1 MPVSKRNEPIIDM
14 PTRLIMHLSST
25 SGPGGAE
32 MLVSRI
38 ASGLDQA
45 RFRSHVGLFAPGW
58 LKDRC
63 EKESLPTVVLPMQS
77 QWDVAWIARCC
88 AVVRSQRVDLIHAHE
103 FRANVYGAIVAK
115 LCGVPLVGTVHG
127 KNYYPDQVKRR
138 MAYRWVSKTA
148 TMVAVSEDLRLFL
161 QDRVGVPRDRI
172 TRIYN
177 GVDMPERLSREGV
190 AQFRCDLGIQP
201 SEFAIGIVG
210 SLYPVKGH
218 RHLFDAFRSVLKLQP
233 KTKLLVVGQ
242 GDLEPSLKQQAFD
255 LGIDHA
261 VSFLGL
267 RNDVPNILA
276 ALDLFVLPSLSEGLS
291 VALLEAMSTGVPVVA
306 SRVGGNPEIVQ
317 DGQTGLLVS
326 PENAQELADRILE
339 MITHREKAKLF
350 GERGRE
356 RVSQNFTTAR
366 MLGHYQDLYTECLSG
381 TS

>member
-1 MPVSKRNEPIIDM
+1 MS
-14 PTRLIMHLSST
+14 TRLIMHLSST

-63 EKESLPTVVLPMQS
+63 EKESLPTVVLPMRS
-77 QWDVAWIARCC
+77 QWDVAWVARCC

-127 KNYYPDQVKRR
+127 KNYYPDHVKRR

-148 TMVAVSEDLRLFL
+148 TMVAVSEDLRRFL
-161 QDRVGVPRDRI
+161 QDRVGVRRDRI

-177 GVDMPERLSREGV
+177 GVDMPERLFREGV
-190 AQFRCDLGIQP
+190 AQFRCNLGIQP

-218 RHLFDAFRSVLKLQP
+218 RHLFDAFRSVLTLHP

-242 GDLEPSLKQQAFD
+242 GDLESSLKQQALD
-255 LGIDHA
+255 LGIDRA

-326 PENAQELADRILE
+326 PENAQELAGRILE
-339 MITHREKAKLF
+339 MMTHREKTKLF

-356 RVSQNFTTAR
+356 WVSQNFTTAR